1 MTWQGSPKTGALDFL
16 DLPAGS
22 LSARSSTQ
30 RFDRYLAGLL
40 EVYAKVMERKR
51 DTGELMDAPTQA
63 PVWAQEGTSDAEE
76 VASVLTS
83 ENEKAA

>member
-1 MTWQGSPKTGALDFL
+1 
-16 DLPAGS
+16 
-22 LSARSSTQ
+22 
-30 RFDRYLAGLL
+30 
-40 EVYAKVMERKR
+40 MERKR